1 MTRRS
6 RLPRPPRLPRHPR
19 PRRARG
25 ALPLAGII
33 CAGLVVIGAWL
44 LTWWIVPLAALVTTV
59 LWWDGPKIVP
69 EVTWGAVAGW
79 VVLLLIDS
87 LHGRTWALAR
97 AAGGAVFL
105 PWGLLIPVTLLFAA
119 GLAWSTAV
127 LAQFVCAGISARVSA
142 TPRQQLP

>member
-1 MTRRS
+1 MKRRS
-6 RLPRPPRLPRHPR
+6 RMPRTPRLPRVPR
-19 PRRARG
+19 PRRARRK
-25 ALPLAGII
+25 LPLAGIV
-33 CAGLVVIGAWL
+33 CAALVVLGAWL
-44 LTWWIVPLAALVTTV
+44 ISWWIVPVAALVATV
-59 LWWDGPKIVP
+59 LWWDRPTIVAD
-69 EVTWGAVAGW
+69 VTCGAVAGW

-127 LAQFVCAGISARVSA
+127 LAQMGCVRISARVS
-142 TPRQQLP
+142 TST

>member
-1 MTRRS
+1 MKRRRTRVPKPPK
-6 RLPRPPRLPRHPR
+6 LPRPPK
-19 PRRARG
+19 PRRTARRK
-25 ALPLAGII
+25 LPFAGIV

-44 LTWWIVPLAALVTTV
+44 ISWWIVPLAALVATV
-59 LWWDGPKIVP
+59 LWWDRPTIVAD
-69 EVTWGAVAGW
+69 VTWGAVAGW

-119 GLAWSTAV
+119 GLAWATAV
-127 LAQFVCAGISARVSA
+127 VVQLGCARISARVS
-142 TPRQQLP
+142 PSS

>member
-1 MTRRS
+1 MKRRS
-6 RLPRPPRLPRHPR
+6 RMPKTPRLPRVPR
-19 PRRARG
+19 PRRARRK
-25 ALPLAGII
+25 LPLAGIV

-44 LTWWIVPLAALVTTV
+44 ISWWIVPLAALVATV
-59 LWWDGPKIVP
+59 LWWDRPTIVAD
-69 EVTWGAVAGW
+69 VTWGAGAGW

-119 GLAWSTAV
+119 GLAWATATLARAGCTLIAERST
-127 LAQFVCAGISARVSA
+127 
-142 TPRQQLP
+142 